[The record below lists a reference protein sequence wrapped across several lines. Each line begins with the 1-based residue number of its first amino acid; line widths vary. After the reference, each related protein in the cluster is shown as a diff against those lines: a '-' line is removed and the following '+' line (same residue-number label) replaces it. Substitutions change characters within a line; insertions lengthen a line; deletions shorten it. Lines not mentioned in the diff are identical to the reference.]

1 MTFTHQVVIWVT
13 WHNCYK
19 RYFFFR
25 KMGMQKS
32 TFHVFSYN
40 LNTRFLMKTLVLQ
53 ITKHRLATQFQM
65 ERIYLKWLDNVCG
78 KQYDTFLI
86 SKTNLSIK
94 YGVLTME
101 NSISDLLTVWR
112 LMLPEVAPHVRMNL
126 DISQNLTSTICLPHQ
141 RNPLL
146 R

>member
-1 MTFTHQVVIWVT
+1 
-13 WHNCYK
+13 
-19 RYFFFR
+19 
-25 KMGMQKS
+25 
-32 TFHVFSYN
+32 
-40 LNTRFLMKTLVLQ
+40 MKTLVLQ

-101 NSISDLLTVWR
+101 NSISDVID
-112 LMLPEVAPHVRMNL
+112 NL
-126 DISQNLTSTICLPHQ
+126 EINVTRSCSPRENEPRHLSKSYINNLFATLAKSVT
-141 RNPLL
+141 
-146 R
+146 

>member
-1 MTFTHQVVIWVT
+1 
-13 WHNCYK
+13 
-19 RYFFFR
+19 
-25 KMGMQKS
+25 
-32 TFHVFSYN
+32 
-40 LNTRFLMKTLVLQ
+40 MKTLMLQ

-126 DISQNLTSTICLPHQ
+126 DISQNLTSTICLPH
-141 RNPLL
+141 
-146 R
+146 